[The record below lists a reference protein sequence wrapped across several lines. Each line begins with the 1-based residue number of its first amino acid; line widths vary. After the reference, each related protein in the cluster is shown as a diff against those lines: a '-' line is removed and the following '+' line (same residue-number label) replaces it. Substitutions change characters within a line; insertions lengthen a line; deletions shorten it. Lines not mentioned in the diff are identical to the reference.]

1 MMAYVTEF
9 NLQILD
15 AFRRDIKEAI
25 LKINRP
31 VPPSAY

>member
-1 MMAYVTEF
+1 MMAYVSKF

-15 AFRRDIKEAI
+15 AFRRAIKKAI

-31 VPPSAY
+31 VPPNAY